1 MKLLLSTG
9 RLDLLPGSPLQ
20 LFLEATRHLTPE
32 ERADRLENDSEIVRV
47 HDEAAR
53 EGQTAAPNL
62 DDQVVNCGKWLRCC
76 QQMLCQVDH
85 HFVALVEVE
94 GALWELDGRRRAGA
108 KLVDGIFHF

>member
-1 MKLLLSTG
+1 MG
-9 RLDLLPGSPLQ
+9 RLDLLPGFPLQ
-20 LFLEATRHLTPE
+20 LFLEATRHLTPK

-62 DDQVVNCGKWLRCC
+62 AD
-76 QQMLCQVDH
+76 QVDH
-85 HFVALVEVE
+85 HFVALLEVE

-108 KLVDGIFHF
+108 KLVGECQHEDFVARQRLCVKSTWQGIPLT

>member
-1 MKLLLSTG
+1 MKMLLSTG
-9 RLDLLPGSPLQ
+9 RLDLRPGSPLQ

-62 DDQVVNCGKWLRCC
+62 DDQVVNCGK
-76 QQMLCQVDH
+76 
-85 HFVALVEVE
+85 
-94 GALWELDGRRRAGA
+94 
-108 KLVDGIFHF
+108 

>member
-62 DDQVVNCGKWLRCC
+62 DDQVVNCGNS
-76 QQMLCQVDH
+76 
-85 HFVALVEVE
+85 
-94 GALWELDGRRRAGA
+94 
-108 KLVDGIFHF
+108 